1 MSPRNGDHA
10 PQLQS
15 CIASIGVAHLD
26 PDQGFWLVDSSIWQ
40 HLETTSIIVRR
51 RDLQSISVVR
61 MGLSNRFSVAA

>member
-1 MSPRNGDHA
+1 
-10 PQLQS
+10 
-15 CIASIGVAHLD
+15 VAHLD

-61 MGLSNRFSVAA
+61 ISLSNRFSVVA